1 MIATMVSMYKL
12 LKKEVFTRI
21 FTVVAYVQIN
31 SRTQVFQG
39 STFIFSTSME
49 EVPVD
54 YLQRLAGNYL
64 EEDLRYTIARYI
76 NF

>member
-1 MIATMVSMYKL
+1 
-12 LKKEVFTRI
+12 
-21 FTVVAYVQIN
+21 
-31 SRTQVFQG
+31 
-39 STFIFSTSME
+39 ME

-64 EEDLRYTIARYI
+64 EEDLRYTIERHI